1 MLQDKKRMIMIGGG
15 LLVVVAV
22 ALVFL
27 WPRGPATAPPSP
39 TASAPAPG
47 TPAAPAA
54 PTPPLPVAVTPA
66 PSPAVSTPS
75 LDAALPAPTRRVG
88 VDYRLDPFVIPGFR
102 PPGTGL
108 TVIPT
113 SAVIAG
119 LPAIDLSLPRQISGV
134 FGPTPD
140 GLASVQRVSGIL
152 YNDRVL
158 ALVETGGR
166 TYVVQPGD
174 TIDGKRV
181 IAITPDGVTV
191 SGVGGAQTTI
201 PLVSRGLAGT
211 T

>member
-15 LLVVVAV
+15 LLVVAAV

-75 LDAALPAPTRRVG
+75 LVAALPASTRRAG

-102 PPGTGL
+102 PARTGL

-119 LPAIDLSLPRQISGV
+119 LPPVDLTSLRTIRPGL
-134 FGPTPD
+134 GPEPL
-140 GLASVQRVSGIL
+140 GAANAQRVSGIL

-158 ALVETGGR
+158 ALVESGGR

-174 TIDGKRV
+174 TIDGGRV